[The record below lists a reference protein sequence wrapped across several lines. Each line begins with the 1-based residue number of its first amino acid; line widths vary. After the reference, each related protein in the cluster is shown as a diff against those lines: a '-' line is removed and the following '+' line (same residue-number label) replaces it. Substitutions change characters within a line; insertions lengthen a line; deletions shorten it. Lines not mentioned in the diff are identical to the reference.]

1 MEINGTTP
9 IQTQV
14 DVLKQA
20 ENVQAQSVTRLLED
34 NAQQVQTQDQKVQET
49 AQESTALLTGLGTGL
64 DITA

>member
-1 MEINGTTP
+1 MEINSTTS

-20 ENVQAQSVTRLLED
+20 ENIQAQNVSRLLED
-34 NAQQVQTQDQKVQET
+34 NAQQVQSQDQKVQET

-64 DITA
+64 DITT